1 MDNTGDDVDETS
13 TSAEDNS
20 QSSTDSTMLESVK
33 VVRKSDV
40 TMLKSSK
47 LCGGYNCDST
57 SIRRLSDGRSTA
69 YRKSFTSQWRNITV
83 AADPLAAV
91 TLTVCT

>member
-40 TMLKSSK
+40 TLLKSSK

-69 YRKSFTSQWRNITV
+69 YRKSFTSQ
-83 AADPLAAV
+83 
-91 TLTVCT
+91 